1 MPIPNS
7 NVYKEME
14 MKKYASFALV
24 VGPLLTPYYFPGTTI
39 PLENFFILFNILLL
53 VCYNKFRPVYY
64 MPKGYL
70 LFFIYALFAP
80 VLGLLFYRNFNSFIS
95 SYVSIILFTLSFLL
109 FIPHLDYNLIKKYYK
124 VCVLFVSTIFVIQE
138 LMFNL
143 VGYRFSALI
152 PFIPVRYSYVDTAE
166 FIAKQ
171 MVAPRSQ
178 SVFLEPSHLAQF
190 LLGYLAILLGEN
202 IQKNKLLSFSTLGL
216 SLLLL
221 LTWSGN
227 GILLTLLLWIVFF
240 VMIRMNPI
248 KKYFVIVPLLLI
260 VIFISLQYFSST
272 EKGEEVMARTEEL
285 DVEQEHLSSG
295 AIRIYRGYFVFGAMP
310 FVEKVTGVGSGT
322 TGDVIEHSPFY
333 FLFYDF
339 ERYLNNIQMLLVGYG
354 LVGTLLFGLF
364 LKDLIKCRNP
374 IALMCVL
381 LFIGMCFIEYFWG
394 SVKMI
399 LYLAIPSMLCFNFM
413 KAKNGKDYA
422 DIGHSS

>member
-1 MPIPNS
+1 
-7 NVYKEME
+7 
-14 MKKYASFALV
+14 
-24 VGPLLTPYYFPGTTI
+24 
-39 PLENFFILFNILLL
+39 
-53 VCYNKFRPVYY
+53 
-64 MPKGYL
+64 
-70 LFFIYALFAP
+70 
-80 VLGLLFYRNFNSFIS
+80 
-95 SYVSIILFTLSFLL
+95 
-109 FIPHLDYNLIKKYYK
+109 
-124 VCVLFVSTIFVIQE
+124 
-138 LMFNL
+138 
-143 VGYRFSALI
+143 
-152 PFIPVRYSYVDTAE
+152 
-166 FIAKQ
+166 
-171 MVAPRSQ
+171 
-178 SVFLEPSHLAQF
+178 
-190 LLGYLAILLGEN
+190 
-202 IQKNKLLSFSTLGL
+202 
-216 SLLLL
+216 
-221 LTWSGN
+221 
-227 GILLTLLLWIVFF
+227 
-240 VMIRMNPI
+240 
-248 KKYFVIVPLLLI
+248 
-260 VIFISLQYFSST
+260 
-272 EKGEEVMARTEEL
+272 MARTEEL